1 MYNKNTK
8 YLKLIVQYH
17 KIEDCLND
25 IKLKYLTFLVTIVKL
40 VLYITNLKIHIRKKG
55 GTNEEYYIY
64 MKLISFNFS
73 RLIIIIFNII
83 KYYKNYE
90 INLNSRNTI
99 IILNKKLNYN

>member
-1 MYNKNTK
+1 
-8 YLKLIVQYH
+8 
-17 KIEDCLND
+17 
-25 IKLKYLTFLVTIVKL
+25 
-40 VLYITNLKIHIRKKG
+40 
-55 GTNEEYYIY
+55 